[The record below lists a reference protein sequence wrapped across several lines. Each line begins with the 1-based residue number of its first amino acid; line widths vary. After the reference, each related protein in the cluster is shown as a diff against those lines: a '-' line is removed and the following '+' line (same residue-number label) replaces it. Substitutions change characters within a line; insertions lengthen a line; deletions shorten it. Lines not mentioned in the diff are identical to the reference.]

1 MTKRIRIKN
10 RYIGGGS
17 ELTIQSMT
25 NTKTEDVAATVAQ
38 ILRLQRAGCDIVRMS
53 VNNDAAAA
61 AIGEIKKRV
70 DIPLVADIHFDYKL
84 ALESIRNGIDKI
96 RINPSNI
103 GGERAVSEVVRAAK
117 DAGIPIRVG
126 VNGGSLEKESLAR
139 YGFSARALAESALK
153 EVSLLEKFGFDD
165 IVISAKCSDVKMN
178 TEAYRILKEKTEY
191 PLHIGVTEA
200 GGGDLAL
207 AKSYAG
213 IGALLLDEIGDTIR
227 VSLTGDPVEE
237 VYAAD
242 NLLKAIGIRK
252 NFVEV
257 ISCPTCARTEI
268 KVAELSEAVRKATAH
283 IKKHFTVAVM
293 GCVVNGIGEG
303 AHADVGVAGGRDY
316 SAIIKKGEILRKV
329 PNDRILDELMQTIK
343 EAHLD

>member
-126 VNGGSLEKESLAR
+126 VNGGSLDKDSLAK

>member
-126 VNGGSLEKESLAR
+126 VNGGSLEKESLAK

-178 TEAYRILKEKTEY
+178 TEAYRILKEKNEY

-316 SAIIKKGEILRKV
+316 SAIIKKGEILKKV

>member
-178 TEAYRILKEKTEY
+178 TEAYRILKEKNEY

-268 KVAELSEAVRKATAH
+268 KVAELSEAGRNATAH

>member
-1 MTKRIRIKN
+1 MTERIRIKN
-10 RYIGGGS
+10 RYIGGGA

-139 YGFSARALAESALK
+139 YGFSAQALAESALK

>member
-178 TEAYRILKEKTEY
+178 TEAYRILKEKSEY

>member
-316 SAIIKKGEILRKV
+316 SAIIKKGEILKKV